1 MKNVTRFLL
10 LAAFAVS
17 AVSCA
22 ELFGTKKDKLTDEI
36 FEQGRLDPNV
46 IVDVVGYAA
55 LVPFWEGFNK
65 PTAVTVGYDELIY
78 VTDADGVHVL
88 DRAGRR
94 LNSYALRGAV
104 AITQD
109 RNLNVFV
116 AARFDTV
123 VSLVSPTTVWDLA
136 CVYVLRDLNRSNSVR
151 VVDKLVHPFTD
162 DSRGSTSARIAR
174 LSKTDSNSDER
185 VEFTGIATLADNT
198 VYVTRRGPVNSGTGI
213 AAPDNTV
220 LEFTRLRNPDQ
231 TFRQKWVNARQ
242 ITALNPTVPS
252 LISAVKPSA
261 IMSFIA
267 PPQRERMSPD
277 RSFLI
282 AQADTTQPV
291 PYRVLWIS
299 AVESPEGLSFQPN
312 TTLLAQDTSKA
323 ERFLYGNGRFRRP
336 SGLAFAA
343 DGTNYIFMTDAAT
356 DSLHIFQ
363 TSGVE
368 GIRRPGAP
376 SSAKAVIASFGGRGT
391 GPRQFNKP
399 SGVAYFRRVVYVADR
414 DNNRI
419 CRFKLN
425 TDFE

>member
-1 MKNVTRFLL
+1 
-10 LAAFAVS
+10 
-17 AVSCA
+17 
-22 ELFGTKKDKLTDEI
+22 
-36 FEQGRLDPNV
+36 
-46 IVDVVGYAA
+46 
-55 LVPFWEGFNK
+55 
-65 PTAVTVGYDELIY
+65 
-78 VTDADGVHVL
+78 
-88 DRAGRR
+88 
-94 LNSYALRGAV
+94 
-104 AITQD
+104 
-109 RNLNVFV
+109 
-116 AARFDTV
+116 
-123 VSLVSPTTVWDLA
+123 
-136 CVYVLRDLNRSNSVR
+136 
-151 VVDKLVHPFTD
+151 
-162 DSRGSTSARIAR
+162 
-174 LSKTDSNSDER
+174 
-185 VEFTGIATLADNT
+185 
-198 VYVTRRGPVNSGTGI
+198 
-213 AAPDNTV
+213 
-220 LEFTRLRNPDQ
+220 
-231 TFRQKWVNARQ
+231 
-242 ITALNPTVPS
+242 
-252 LISAVKPSA
+252 
-261 IMSFIA
+261 
-267 PPQRERMSPD
+267 MSPD